1 MRSGAGSATTTAAAD
16 ADGRSTTAATSG
28 SGCPRL
34 IDGAIRRKGPILEDR
49 AYDLTAIERGTGK
62 VRERVSQVRPRYL
75 PRLHLSGGNAGRYS
89 RSYLTMRRMRPHS
102 PGCTA

>member
-1 MRSGAGSATTTAAAD
+1 MRPGAGSATAATTTD
-16 ADGRSTTAATSG
+16 ADGRSATATASG
-28 SGCPRL
+28 PGCPRL

-75 PRLHLSGGNAGRYS
+75 PRLRLCGGNAGRYS
-89 RSYLTMRRMRPHS
+89 RSYLTTRRTRPHS